1 MQTRQMQTTSDVR
14 DASGKRL
21 VGAMGGARTVL
32 DLHDLVA
39 AHVTSLDEAER
50 IVDAEGREDA
60 EVTLGEHGD
69 RLGGGAGG
77 DRGLEGLDGLE
88 ESKGDDSDRLHDY
101 QLSAGGG
108 RGGSQSSRPAEA
120 SASGAIGMGT
130 MGSGSTL
137 E

>member
-39 AHVTSLDEAER
+39 AHVTGLDQTEG
-50 IVDAEGREDA
+50 IVDAKGREDA
-60 EVTLGEHGD
+60 EVALGEHGD

-77 DRGLEGLDGLE
+77 NRGLEGLDGLKE
-88 ESKGDDSDRLHDY
+88 RKGDDSDRLHDF
-101 QLSAGGG
+101 
-108 RGGSQSSRPAEA
+108 
-120 SASGAIGMGT
+120 
-130 MGSGSTL
+130 
-137 E
+137 

>member
-88 ESKGDDSDRLHDY
+88 ESKGDDSDRLHDF
-101 QLSAGGG
+101 
-108 RGGSQSSRPAEA
+108 
-120 SASGAIGMGT
+120 
-130 MGSGSTL
+130 
-137 E
+137 

>member
-88 ESKGDDSDRLHDY
+88 ESKGDDSDGLHGFLVAAWQKGNA
-101 QLSAGGG
+101 QLNARPSRQAAER
-108 RGGSQSSRPAEA
+108 RGQ
-120 SASGAIGMGT
+120 
-130 MGSGSTL
+130 
-137 E
+137 